1 MSRRTTSPNVF
12 DCVQPRSEKFLCMVI
27 NVGQTLHEKT
37 CRREVEF
44 VSRCAGISTA
54 AARQDNKLSGLPHG
68 CTVYAYIRILVPP
81 RMHDLRRLTRMS
93 MHRFAFVKPSVP
105 ASRDVSG
112 WCRGEE
118 RRFLD
123 TGSVPSLDICVAQS
137 IDTHFVKVPARPIR
151 DPRSR

>member
-1 MSRRTTSPNVF
+1 MSRRTTSPNIF
-12 DCVQPRSEKFLCMVI
+12 SCVQPTSEKALCMLI
-27 NVGQTLHEKT
+27 NVGQTLHKKT
-37 CRREVEF
+37 CRRKVDF

-68 CTVYAYIRILVPP
+68 RTVLAMHQDYSRAASYA
-81 RMHDLRRLTRMS
+81 LRKLTLMG
-93 MHRFAFVKPSVP
+93 MHRFAFVKASVP

-123 TGSVPSLDICVAQS
+123 PGSVPSLNLCVAKS
-137 IDTHFVKVPARPIR
+137 IDTHLVKVPARPIR
-151 DPRSR
+151 DPGCP